1 MQSLVDWA
9 ETITGDN
16 WVTRA
21 GFTSRQGGF
30 SRGPYAGLNLGFH
43 VADDPDAVAANRR
56 ALAEELGV
64 EPVWMDQ
71 VHGKHIG
78 RAVKPGRTLTATD
91 GAILS
96 FADLGI
102 AEQVYFRDKRKAS
115 VSGAESFAPSL
126 ANPGGGDASGMHRV
140 AACVMV
146 ADCVPL
152 LLLSLSSPVGA
163 VVHVGRAGLLADIA
177 MHAVTELSALT
188 EVEDLVATIGP
199 AICGQCYEVPAQM
212 RDAAALQCP
221 ECVAETRWGTPSID
235 IPAGLH
241 AQLARAGV
249 PEIRH
254 DRRCTFEAPSLFSH
268 RRDGGVTGRF
278 VGIVEVATRPGSL
291 TNPGAAVA

>member
-1 MQSLVDWA
+1 MESLVDWA
-9 ETITGDN
+9 ETLTGEN
-16 WVTRA
+16 WVARA

-43 VADDPDAVAANRR
+43 VADDPHVVAANRR

-78 RAVKPGRTLTATD
+78 RAVEPGRTLAATD

-96 FADLGI
+96 LADLGL
-102 AEQVYFRDKRKAS
+102 AEGVHLRDKRKAA
-115 VSGAESFAPSL
+115 VGGAESFAPSF
-126 ANPGGGDASGMHRV
+126 ANPGGGDASCAHRV

-152 LLLSLSSPVGA
+152 LLLSRSSPVGA
-163 VVHVGRAGLLADIA
+163 VVHVGRAGLLAGIA
-177 MHAVTELSALT
+177 TDAVSELSALT
-188 EVEDLVATIGP
+188 GVQDLVAIIGP

-235 IPAGLH
+235 IPAGLQ

-249 PEIRH
+249 CEIRH
-254 DRRCTFEAPSLFSH
+254 DRRCTFETPSLFSH
-268 RRDGGVTGRF
+268 RRDGGVSGRF
-278 VGIVEVATRPGSL
+278 VGIVEVATRPGSF